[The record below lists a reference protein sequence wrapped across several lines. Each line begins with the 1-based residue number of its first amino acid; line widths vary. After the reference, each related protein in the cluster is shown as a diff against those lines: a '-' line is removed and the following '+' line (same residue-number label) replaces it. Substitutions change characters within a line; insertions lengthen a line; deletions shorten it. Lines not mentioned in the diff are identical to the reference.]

1 MNPQENEQTQLL
13 KEILKWIKF
22 AGIKGVKEALLPE
35 LDTDEKKQVYQLSDG
50 TKAIAEINK
59 ITGVSVGAISG
70 YWNKWVKLGLGEKI
84 GVRGGDR
91 FVRAFDLED
100 FGVDMSKIEGKKV
113 KNKARKVSKSINVET
128 EVGEKS

>member
-1 MNPQENEQTQLL
+1 MNPQDDEQTHLL
-13 KEILKWIKF
+13 REILKWTKF
-22 AGIKGVKEALLPE
+22 AGIKGVKEVLLPE

-70 YWNKWVKLGLGEKI
+70 YWNKWVKLGLGERI
-84 GVRGGDR
+84 AVRGGER

-100 FGVDMSKIEGKKV
+100 FGVDVSKLKDKKA
-113 KNKARKVSKSINVET
+113 KKEARKVSKSANVET
-128 EVGEKS
+128 EVGEK